1 VSGLPLAV
9 KVGSLI
15 EKETKLLKIP
25 NLKHQI
31 TNKSQISIFNDL
43 NRFGILVIGDVFHI
57 RVVAGHEKNNGSCSS
72 VGLMAIIINRYFDS
86 STAATLKNGQSD
98 RKRNFK
104 SRF

>member
-1 VSGLPLAV
+1 MCFILELLLAM
-9 KVGSLI
+9 K
-15 EKETKLLKIP
+15 
-25 NLKHQI
+25 
-31 TNKSQISIFNDL
+31 
-43 NRFGILVIGDVFHI
+43 
-57 RVVAGHEKNNGSCSS
+57 KNNGSCSS

>member
-1 VSGLPLAV
+1 VSALPLAV

-31 TNKSQISIFNDL
+31 TNKSQISIFNDR

-57 RVVAGHEKNNGSCSS
+57 RVVAGHEKKQWFVFFRGFNGYHHQP
-72 VGLMAIIINRYFDS
+72 L
-86 STAATLKNGQSD
+86 L
-98 RKRNFK
+98 
-104 SRF
+104 